1 MSVRRIGD
9 WFDDAAKD
17 IAEAAGKPWAFI
29 ASLLTV
35 VIWAALGP
43 VFGWSD
49 THQLIINTGT
59 TIVTFLLLFLV
70 QNTQNRDNLA
80 LQAKLD
86 ALINELTERYELK
99 GIERKPETEIR
110 STAENADS

>member
-1 MSVRRIGD
+1 MSD
-9 WFDDAAKD
+9 WFNDVAKR
-17 IAEAAGKPWAFI
+17 IADYCGKPWAFI

-35 VIWAALGP
+35 VVWAALGP

-99 GIERKPETEIR
+99 GIEQKPESEIK
-110 STAENADS
+110 SASESVES